1 MIEFK
6 TKMTTVSV
14 SDTITITR
22 KGKNPLSDKL
32 LWILASAWIVD
43 EDEIFLKVGAYSI
56 TIMECVWSE
65 YYSEYILIDD
75 SICCEDC
82 GDSFYNDDMEEGS
95 DGCLYCSGCIHDHLE
110 DEEEIA

>member
-32 LWILASAWIVD
+32 LWILATAWIVD

-56 TIMECVWSE
+56 TIKVKSNADMVE
-65 YYSEYILIDD
+65 LIRGVFRNPLNSKENVTIKAE
-75 SICCEDC
+75 SIKIE
-82 GDSFYNDDMEEGS
+82 
-95 DGCLYCSGCIHDHLE
+95 
-110 DEEEIA
+110 A

>member
-56 TIMECVWSE
+56 TIKVKNNADMVELIRRVFRNPLNSKESVTIKAESISISE
-65 YYSEYILIDD
+65 
-75 SICCEDC
+75 
-82 GDSFYNDDMEEGS
+82 
-95 DGCLYCSGCIHDHLE
+95 
-110 DEEEIA
+110 

>member
-32 LWILASAWIVD
+32 L
-43 EDEIFLKVGAYSI
+43 
-56 TIMECVWSE
+56 
-65 YYSEYILIDD
+65 
-75 SICCEDC
+75 
-82 GDSFYNDDMEEGS
+82 
-95 DGCLYCSGCIHDHLE
+95 
-110 DEEEIA
+110 